1 MKDKVEFTWSIT
13 PPDPIDGI
21 QVKAGLTQRLPRDR
35 AERWASVGYGFIGKP
50 QPPEKPVDFTLR
62 FDEHQIWGQMNLKA
76 GQTIQAPSMREA
88 RRMELAGRGS
98 IGTELKPHIHDQHAI
113 DRINREEAQRNH
125 RPEFDPKPN
134 TGAIRSRYAA
144 AHNFARE
151 GWLGV

>member
-1 MKDKVEFTWSIT
+1 MDTIDFTWAVS
-13 PPDPIDGI
+13 PPDPVNG
-21 QVKAGLTQRLPRDR
+21 QVVKSGDVQKLPRAQ
-35 AERWASVGYGFIGKP
+35 AERYAAAGYGRLGKP
-50 QPPEKPVDFTLR
+50 GKPDKPVHFTLR

-76 GQTIQAPSMREA
+76 GQTIQAPSIREA

-98 IGTELKPHIHDQHAI
+98 IGTELKPHVHDQPTI
-113 DRINREEAQRNH
+113 DRFNREEAQRNH